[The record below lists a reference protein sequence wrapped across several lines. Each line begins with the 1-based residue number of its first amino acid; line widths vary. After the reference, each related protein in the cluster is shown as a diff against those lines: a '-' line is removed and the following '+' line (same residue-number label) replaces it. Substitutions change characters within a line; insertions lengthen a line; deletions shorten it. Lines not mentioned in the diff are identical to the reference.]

1 MWASPSKIPIN
12 ISLISLGNS
21 IAVLSDEDKRV
32 NPFVERVANNTQL
45 YINNIIKDKSIDELL
60 NS

>member
-1 MWASPSKIPIN
+1 M
-12 ISLISLGNS
+12 GNS